1 MKKTGLIIII
11 AIGIIL
17 NGCTERIEIEL
28 DSTYTRLVVEGHIT
42 NETKAHWVRLTKS
55 VDYYSTTPAPTI
67 SNALVTINDG
77 FKTDTLVESNN
88 SDSAGYYLT
97 PTNYFGKIDS
107 TYLLKIDIPEEI
119 NGEKQYTASSKL
131 NPVAPIDSIRIEYFE
146 DWYGYWEVQLFAWD
160 PAETENYYTFNVY
173 RNDTLLTYP
182 VNEVSITDDSYFNG
196 NYINGAAIYY
206 FVNDEE
212 YGEYLYPGDTITV
225 HMGGITE
232 EYYNFL
238 YEFQE
243 ETSEFRNPLFSGPP
257 ANISTNISNGA
268 IGFFAAYSVSY
279 ASTVYQE

>member
-11 AIGIIL
+11 AISIIL

-55 VDYYSTTPAPTI
+55 VDYYHNTPAPTI
-67 SNALVTINDG
+67 SDAIVTISVE
-77 FKTDTLVESNN
+77 DTTIILTESDHI
-88 SDSAGYYLT
+88 DSAGYYKTT
-97 PTNYFGKIDS
+97 PDYTGVIGG
-107 TYLLKIDIPEEI
+107 TYSLEIELPEEI
-119 NGEKQYTASSKL
+119 DGEKNFSASSEL

-146 DWYGYWEVQLFAWD
+146 EWYGYWEVQLFAWD
-160 PAETENYYTFNVY
+160 PVETEDYYTFNVY
-173 RNDTLLTYP
+173 RYDTLLTYP
-182 VNEVSITDDSYFNG
+182 INEITIIDDSYFNG
-196 NYINGAAIYY
+196 NFINGASIYY
-206 FVNDEE
+206 FVTDDE
-212 YGEYLYPGDTITV
+212 YGEYLYPGDSITV
-225 HMGGITE
+225 QMSGITQ

-238 YEFQE
+238 YEFQD
-243 ETSEFRNPLFSGPP
+243 ETSEFRNPLFNGPP